1 MNILGEECQADL
13 LTYLRI
19 IGRVNL
25 ELTALRRERNPI
37 NAFFHIFRIKIIID
51 INLHALLFIAQLP
64 ALRVRPMSSGPY
76 QVPVT
81 L

>member
-19 IGRVNL
+19 IGCANL

-51 INLHALLFIAQLP
+51 INLHALRFVTQLP
-64 ALRVRPMSSGPY
+64 ALRVRPRL
-76 QVPVT
+76 QVRIKC

>member
-19 IGRVNL
+19 IGCVNL

-51 INLHALLFIAQLP
+51 INLHALLFVAQLP
-64 ALRVRPMSSGPY
+64 ALRVRPRL
-76 QVPVT
+76 QVRIKC

>member
-1 MNILGEECQADL
+1 MDIFREECQADL

-25 ELTALRRERNPI
+25 ELTTLRRERNPV

-51 INLHALLFIAQLP
+51 INLHALLFVTQLP
-64 ALRVRPMSSGPY
+64 ALRVRPRL
-76 QVPVT
+76 QVRIKC